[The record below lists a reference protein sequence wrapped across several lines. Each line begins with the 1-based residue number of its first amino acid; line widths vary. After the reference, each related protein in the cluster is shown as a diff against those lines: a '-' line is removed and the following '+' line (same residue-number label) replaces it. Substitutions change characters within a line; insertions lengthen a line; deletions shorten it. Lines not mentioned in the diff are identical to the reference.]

1 MTDAR
6 YDLYLSGELAL
17 GCDREAALRQLSALF
32 KRPPEQVQKLLAG
45 KATRI
50 RKGLSEDELNRY
62 QQGFDKLGIL
72 TEARVCEPEDTQ
84 DRTAAAIAR
93 HAAAASSEP
102 LALAPVGTPV
112 LRQQERPTPAKA
124 NVEVPALSLSG
135 VGSQLSEPKSVSASA
150 PDTSHLS
157 VAEVGAD
164 LSEKHQPVTRDLDA
178 MTASITVADV
188 GAPLRDPKP
197 AAPVSAPNTSHLV
210 LKDG

>member
-17 GCDREAALRQLSALF
+17 GCDREAALRQLSSLF

-50 RKGLSEDELNRY
+50 RKALSEDDLNRY
-62 QQGFDKLGIL
+62 QQGFNKLGIL
-72 TEARVCEPEDTQ
+72 TEARLSEPEKTQ
-84 DRTAAAIAR
+84 DRTAAAIAE
-93 HAAAASSEP
+93 HAAAASTEQ
-102 LALAPVGTPV
+102 LALTPVGTPV
-112 LRQQERPTPAKA
+112 LRQQERPSQAKA
-124 NVEVPALSLSG
+124 NIDVPDLSLSIM
-135 VGSQLSEPKSVSASA
+135 GSQLSEAKPTSAIT

-164 LSEKHQPVTRDLDA
+164 LGEHPPSVECDLDA
-178 MTASITVADV
+178 MTASLSVAEA
-188 GAPLRDPKP
+188 GAPLREPKAP
-197 AAPVSAPNTSHLV
+197 APVSAPDTSHLG

>member
-50 RKGLSEDELNRY
+50 RKALSEDELNRY

-72 TEARVCEPEDTQ
+72 TEARLCEPEKTQ
-84 DRTAAAIAR
+84 DRTAAAIAE

-102 LALAPVGTPV
+102 LALTPVGTPV
-112 LRQQERPTPAKA
+112 LRQQERPAQAKA
-124 NVEVPALSLSG
+124 NIDVPDLSLSS
-135 VGSQLSEPKSVSASA
+135 VGSQLSESRPTTAIA

-157 VAEVGAD
+157 VAEAGAD
-164 LSEKHQPVTRDLDA
+164 LGGQHQSVERDLDA
-178 MTASITVADV
+178 MTAKLSVAEV
-188 GAPLRDPKP
+188 GTPLREAKAP
-197 AAPVSAPNTSHLV
+197 APVSAPNTSHLA